1 MSRHVILAKEGANQ
15 RLDKFLTDVV
25 SGSSRTAIKKM
36 INEGLVTV
44 NGEVSKPSLILNG
57 NEKIS
62 YQIAL
67 KEENGGYLTPENI
80 ELDIIYEDTD
90 IIAINKPAGLTVHP
104 GAGQKTNTLANGLI
118 YHFHDL
124 SNVNGKVR
132 PGIVHRLDKETSGVM
147 LVAKSNEAHVNLSSQ
162 FEALEIKKEYYAVT
176 WGIFTSKEGKIT
188 LPLSR
193 SKKDPTSYIGDDNG
207 KKAITSFISKPLGDY
222 TSEVIFKPKTGRT
235 HQIRVHS
242 ASLGN
247 PIFGDS
253 KYGGGNNRSK
263 GFLPE
268 VSKSLNNSLKNLG
281 RHALHAKSI
290 TFSHPSTKKLKSIS
304 AKIPTEL
311 QTLKM
316 ELSNLHA

>member
-1 MSRHVILAKEGANQ
+1 MSRHVILAKTGANQ

-25 SGSSRTAIKKM
+25 SRLSRTTIKKM

-62 YQIAL
+62 YQTAL

-118 YHFHDL
+118 YHFHYL

-147 LVAKSNEAHVNLSSQ
+147 LVAKSNEAHTNLSRQ
-162 FEALEIKKEYYAVT
+162 FEAREIKKEYYAVT

-193 SKKDPTSYIGDDNG
+193 SKKDPTSYVGDDNG

-268 VSKSLNNSLKNLG
+268 VSKSLNYSLKNLG

-304 AKIPTEL
+304 AKIPTEF

-316 ELSNLHA
+316 ELSKLHA

>member
-1 MSRHVILAKEGANQ
+1 MSRHVILAKTGANQ

-25 SGSSRTAIKKM
+25 LGSSRTTIKKM

-62 YQIAL
+62 YQIPL

-118 YHFHDL
+118 YHFHYL

-147 LVAKSNEAHVNLSSQ
+147 LVAKSNEAHTNLSRQ
-162 FEALEIKKEYYAVT
+162 FEAREIKKEYYAVT

-193 SKKDPTSYIGDDNG
+193 SKKDPTSYVADDNG

-268 VSKSLNNSLKNLG
+268 VSKALNNSLKNLG